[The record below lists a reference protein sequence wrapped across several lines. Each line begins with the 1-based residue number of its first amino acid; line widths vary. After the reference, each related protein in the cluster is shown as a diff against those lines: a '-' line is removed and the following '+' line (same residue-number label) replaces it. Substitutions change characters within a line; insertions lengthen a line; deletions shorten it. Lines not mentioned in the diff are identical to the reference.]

1 MSKTNVQINENEG
14 EWHIRG
20 EIDLTSAAAVSTIR
34 GSNQVAAKTAT
45 GTYTV
50 TVKGTQAL
58 KLVETLDERVVFA
71 RTVPATALGCRISS
85 VANGTGVNSDD
96 IVITIKTMAL
106 PTSGADTDTTA
117 ATTLSFQV
125 VIRTIKMGNP
135 L

>member
-20 EIDLTSAAAVSTIR
+20 EIDLSAAAAVLANR
-34 GSNQVAAKTAT
+34 GSNQVVAKTAT

-58 KLVETLDERVVFA
+58 KLVEILDRRVVFNG
-71 RTVPATALGCRISS
+71 TVPATALGCRISS
-85 VANGTGVNSDD
+85 VANGSGVNSDD
-96 IVITIKTMAL
+96 VVITLKTMAS